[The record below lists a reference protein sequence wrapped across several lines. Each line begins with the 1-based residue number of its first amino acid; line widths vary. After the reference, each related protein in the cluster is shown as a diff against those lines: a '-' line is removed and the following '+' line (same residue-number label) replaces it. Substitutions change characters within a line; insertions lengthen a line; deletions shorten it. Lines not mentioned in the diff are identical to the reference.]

1 MNVLFEFSNNPF
13 RNDLSSQYARMA
25 LSLSM
30 ENNVSIVYRDDAVVL
45 SHKPFHISIKEIN
58 YFDFERFLVEQEID
72 MFVLTNNKFDDDSSL
87 KDCVKKISINDL
99 DKLYFSQDV
108 IFRN

>member
-13 RNDLSSQYARMA
+13 TSDLSSQYARMA

-30 ENNVSIVYRDDAVVL
+30 ENNVAMVYRDDAVVL
-45 SHKPFHISIKEIN
+45 SYKPFHISINEIN
-58 YFDFERFLVEQEID
+58 YFDFERFLVEQEIE
-72 MFVLTNNKFDDDSSL
+72 MFVLTNNKCDDNLSL
-87 KDCVKKISINDL
+87 KESVKKISNNDL
-99 DKLYFSQDV
+99 DTLYLSQDV